1 MGDWVAEAVQQE
13 MSRGG
18 AAPPSSGSGNMAA
31 AAGIGAAATIGGSAM
46 QGKAAKDAARIQ
58 AQSYDKA
65 LAFQRQ
71 QEEQRKAV
79 YDQKMVEY
87 TNMRN
92 TLAQRYGITL
102 PSSGVGGTGGAY
114 QPVKAKEILAG
125 PDAFTKYMSEWK
137 AANPGATD
145 ADRLS
150 AERAFR
156 GQLTGQDLQNPNFV
170 GTYTYD
176 DIVKPVPGVPAP
188 GTTVGGLIR
197 P

>member
-1 MGDWVAEAVQQE
+1 
-13 MSRGG
+13 
-18 AAPPSSGSGNMAA
+18 MAA
-31 AAGIGAAATIGGSAM
+31 AAGISAAATIGGSAM
-46 QGKAAKDAARIQ
+46 EGKAAKDAARIQ

-79 YDQKMVEY
+79 YDQKMSEY

-188 GTTVGGLIR
+188 GTTVGGLIKV
-197 P
+197 